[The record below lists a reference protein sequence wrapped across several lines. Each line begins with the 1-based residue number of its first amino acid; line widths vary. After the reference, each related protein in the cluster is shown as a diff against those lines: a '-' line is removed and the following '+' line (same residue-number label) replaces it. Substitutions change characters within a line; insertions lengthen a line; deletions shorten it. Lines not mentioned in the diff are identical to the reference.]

1 MFISRNLV
9 KTVFLII
16 FTTTYLFG
24 QKPLSPDELLAL
36 KAVRETKIS
45 PDGNWIAYIVSTPRQ
60 ADDEPGGYD
69 TDLFLLSTKDKVSMP
84 FVIGDDYVS
93 SIQWKPDGSQI
104 AFRMKRGDNATTQVW
119 SISLKGGEAVQLT
132 DFDSKILNF
141 RWHPSEDQIA
151 FTAETPKTEKEKFLK
166 KKGYK
171 FIYYEEDIKHRNL
184 YLQYLDNDNPIQLT
198 KDITVWGFEF
208 NPKGNTIA
216 ADISP
221 KNLIDHKYMFRR
233 IHLIDLKTKAITKL
247 TNNPGK
253 LGNYAFSPN
262 GKKLVYCA
270 AKELN
275 DHQISQ
281 AYVINFDGSG
291 LKNLTPENFK
301 GHIRWV
307 NWKDNN
313 TVVYKADEGVWPT
326 LNTVNLKN
334 GYREAVLHSQDS
346 GIIFND
352 PSYTKDFNHFVFT
365 GHSAEHSLELFY
377 WENGNKIMRLTNS
390 NPILDDRVLGKQVIY
405 KYSARDGQEIE
416 GLLIYP
422 VGYKKGK
429 KYPFVMVVHGGPE
442 SNYSNG
448 WNSFSSRPGQV
459 FAGKGYFV
467 FFPNY
472 RSSTGYGVE
481 FANNGLGD
489 PAGVEFDDVA
499 DGIDALINDGYIDK
513 DRVGVIGGSYG
524 GYAAAWFSSYYTEKV
539 KAVHMMVGLSNLLS
553 RIGTTDISYEEMY
566 VHSGKRLE
574 DMWQLALER
583 SPVYYAH
590 QSKTAVLISGGADD
604 PRVHP
609 SQSLEY
615 YRRLKMNDHPAVRL
629 VQYPGEEHGNKKQTS
644 QIDQLYRT
652 LEWLDWYVKDGKP
665 INGPMPPLDI
675 SDIYGLELPE

>member
-1 MFISRNLV
+1 MYTIKATVKSVILFIVMVSF
-9 KTVFLII
+9 VFS
-16 FTTTYLFG
+16 
-24 QKPLSPDELLAL
+24 QKPLSAEDLLSL
-36 KAVRETKIS
+36 KAVREAKIS
-45 PDGNWIAYIVSTPRQ
+45 PNGEWIAYTVSTPRQ
-60 ADDEPGGYD
+60 ADEKPGGYD
-69 TDLFLLSTKDKVSMP
+69 TDLFIMSITKQTPIP
-84 FVIGDDYVS
+84 FVLGDDYIS

-104 AFRMKRGDNATTQVW
+104 SFRMKRGDNMNTQIW

-132 DFDSKILNF
+132 NFDSKVINY
-141 RWHPSEDQIA
+141 RWHPTENQIA
-151 FTAETPKTEKEKFLK
+151 FTAETPKTDKEKFLK

-171 FIYYEEDIKHRNL
+171 FIFYEEDIKHRNL
-184 YLQYLDNDNPIQLT
+184 YIQNLDDDPIQLT

-221 KNLIDHKYMFRR
+221 KNLIDHKYMFRK
-233 IHLIDLKTKAITKL
+233 IHLIDVKTKTITKL

-270 AKELN
+270 AKELS

-281 AYVINFDGSG
+281 AYIINLDGSG
-291 LKNLTPENFK
+291 LKNLTPDNFK

-307 NWKDNN
+307 GWKDDQ
-313 TVVYKADEGVWPT
+313 TITCRADEGVWRT
-326 LNTVNLKN
+326 LNTVNIKN
-334 GYREAVLHSQDS
+334 GNWDNILHSKDS

-352 PSYTKDFNHFVFT
+352 PSYTKDFNNFVFT
-365 GHSAEHSLELFY
+365 GHSPYHRLELFY
-377 WENGNKIMRLTNS
+377 MENGGKVQRLTNS
-390 NPILDDRVLGKQVIY
+390 NPLLDERFLGKQEVY
-405 KYSARDGQEIE
+405 KYNARDEQEIE

-422 VGYKKGK
+422 IGYKKGK

-442 SNYSNG
+442 SNYFNG

-472 RSSTGYGVE
+472 RSSTGYGLD

-499 DGIDALINDGYIDK
+499 DGIDALIKDGYIDK
-513 DRVGVIGGSYG
+513 DKVGLIGGSYG

-553 RIGTTDISYEEMY
+553 RIGTTDIPYEEMY
-566 VHSGKRLE
+566 VHSGKMLE

-615 YRRLKMNDHPAVRL
+615 YRWLKMNDHPAVRL
-629 VQYPGEEHGNKKQTS
+629 VQYPGEGHGNRKQTS
-644 QIDQLYRT
+644 QSDQLYRA
-652 LEWLDWYVKDGKP
+652 LDWLDWYVKDGKP
-665 INGPMPPLDI
+665 IDGPMPPLDI
-675 SDIYGLELPE
+675 SEYYGLELPE